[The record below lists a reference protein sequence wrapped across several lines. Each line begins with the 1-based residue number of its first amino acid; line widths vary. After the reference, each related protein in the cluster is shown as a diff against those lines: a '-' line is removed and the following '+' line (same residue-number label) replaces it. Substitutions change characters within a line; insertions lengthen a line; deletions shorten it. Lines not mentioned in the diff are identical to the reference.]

1 MSGWSARIRRA
12 ASMPS
17 VVFDGG
23 IRMSVRT
30 TSGLSSS
37 TAVISSSNE
46 LARADQLDLVGRL
59 EQRRGPLSHEVVILR
74 EDHAHHARIVPSS
87 ERQAA

>member
-1 MSGWSARIRRA
+1 MRRA

-37 TAVISSSNE
+37 TAVMSSSNE
-46 LARADQLDLVGRL
+46 LAVPISSTSSDAW
-59 EQRRGPLSHEVVILR
+59 SS
-74 EDHAHHARIVPSS
+74 AAVPS
-87 ERQAA
+87 RTR

>member
-1 MSGWSARIRRA
+1 MRRA

-30 TSGLSSS
+30 TSGSSSS

-46 LARADQLDLVGRL
+46 LAVPISSISSVACSSA
-59 EQRRGPLSHEVVILR
+59 E
-74 EDHAHHARIVPSS
+74 VPS
-87 ERQAA
+87 RTR

>member
-1 MSGWSARIRRA
+1 MSGWSARILRA

-46 LARADQLDLVGRL
+46 LAVPISSTSSVAWSSA
-59 EQRRGPLSHEVVILR
+59 E
-74 EDHAHHARIVPSS
+74 VPS
-87 ERQAA
+87 RTR

>member
-1 MSGWSARIRRA
+1 
-12 ASMPS
+12 MPS

-46 LARADQLDLVGRL
+46 LAVPINSTSSVAWSSA
-59 EQRRGPLSHEVVILR
+59 E
-74 EDHAHHARIVPSS
+74 VPS
-87 ERQAA
+87 RTR

>member
-1 MSGWSARIRRA
+1 MRRA

-46 LARADQLDLVGRL
+46 LAVPISSTSSVAWSSA
-59 EQRRGPLSHEVVILR
+59 E
-74 EDHAHHARIVPSS
+74 VPS
-87 ERQAA
+87 RTR